1 MSKPV
6 KQMIMADY
14 RRRFESLEG
23 ALVIDIRGIDANENN
38 ALRLGLAERDIRITV
53 VKNALARKAIAGTDL
68 EPLAPALA
76 GPAALVYGADS
87 VVSVARALVEWAR
100 KVDQL
105 DLKGAVLDGEF
116 FEGAEGVRKLS
127 AFPTR
132 EEAQARVVQLFLA
145 PAGNV
150 VGALTNPGA
159 TILGVVKEIQ
169 ERLEQGETIE
179 KS

>member
-116 FEGAEGVRKLS
+116 FEGTEGVRRLS

-150 VGALTNPGA
+150 VGALTSPGA